1 MLSHGKCRVRIANY
15 DQRAVF
21 LIIANVEAH
30 VWFDGEAKNLWSK
43 YNLLSARL

>member
-1 MLSHGKCRVRIANY
+1 MICFLPMLSHGKCRVRIADY

-30 VWFDGEAKNLWSK
+30 VWFDGEA
-43 YNLLSARL
+43 